1 MPQINRIR
9 VNNIKYNFGTQFYD
23 DFIMRFSGKNT
34 IYDLVNGG
42 GKSVLMLLLM
52 QNMIPNCTLDEKQ
65 PIEKLFRTEEGS
77 NTIHSLV
84 EWNLSDVHIKNNFKY
99 MLTGFCAR
107 KAKGEEKADGNSA
120 AIDYFNYVI
129 FYREYNDNDI
139 KNLPLSVPGT
149 KNPQVK
155 ERITYNGLKNYLRE
169 LEKKDFNLE
178 VKIFEKKREY
188 QRFIAGYGIY
198 ESEWEIIKGINK
210 TEGHVRTY
218 FESNYKT
225 TKKVVEDL
233 LIEEIIEK
241 SFKNYAVGSESVRK
255 HENKMVQTL
264 IEIKDKLLE
273 LSAKKEDIHNYDKQV
288 ELLKGFIEYI
298 SGIKKFYFGQESIER
313 ELVTGYYSLQ
323 RLVEASEKKKAAMA
337 QELEELEHRKL
348 LENRACEV
356 IKIQENEYQ
365 AEKLENSLKELAE
378 KREVLENETIQ
389 IKQALVLAESM
400 NDYLDYLYYKKQRD
414 AVRENIEKA
423 AMDKGELLKEL
434 ELLAEEK
441 KKRDELLLQQ
451 MDVRL
456 KEEKK
461 KSEKE
466 EKTEEKLREEQNAL
480 IKEIAVADYRM
491 AEYEKMTD
499 DYNEKIADLK
509 HSVNLLMVYDLEREQ
524 KLNHRK
530 ISETELLVEEN
541 DKKIMDSIKKQQE
554 TKTFANSLKE
564 SLSELAEKL
573 AESENAKESL
583 SQYKER
589 LEKLKMVYN
598 ERDTESLYRKLEE
611 KLENSIREKTAV
623 NIEKEE
629 REVYLKE
636 LRDGCPVGSTEEMQK
651 VLVYI
656 NRVHGKVAA
665 AGTDVLKEID
675 KEKRQELLER
685 VPVLPYAVVIRDKF
699 ELVAGD
705 AGLGNLKLGNYSVP
719 VINESALKS
728 GNYLLGHDMTLAMY
742 RKEMFFDEEAMG
754 REAAKA
760 ENEIKELESRVIRL
774 EDSIEVYKQDLFYVK
789 EYLTE
794 YQVQMEENKEEYQLL
809 KIEIY
814 QEELLLSQKSEELSN
829 EERAAESLHSEKE
842 RLEKELDTLYNK
854 KEIIEDIIRL
864 SKAAAEYEDIVR
876 EAYAA
881 KQKAQK
887 ELFNVT
893 GRLESWQAKLEADR
907 KSVAAL
913 KSKKEAVQINREKY
927 RKYCREEGREVP
939 KEYEAFSDDEL
950 ESKFMGAAK
959 AFESGNGEL
968 SDKQKLIDNYETAME
983 KSLQAIDYKG
993 IRVSEIIEKYK
1004 SGFYHETAKE
1014 ELFELKKKI
1023 ETADVKIKGFR
1034 ETEAK
1039 LQSEKDRLEGA
1050 IMNGREAVIQK
1061 YGVFEKIEVRHSSY
1075 DEFVQQKQQMIESV
1089 NIKTVEVKADIK
1101 NLEND
1106 RKQYEILLYD
1116 MSRVLTERMLNKYE
1130 AMYFHTDDNICE
1142 RAKKAIKRF
1151 DRFKNDIMDRKE
1163 DFEKEKSRLVNNLRV
1178 MKFSPLADE
1187 ISFHAIMPV
1196 NVKETDTLITG
1207 LKEIISCLNL
1217 EKDRISKGI
1226 QDMERIKQNFESQC
1240 IQSCINIKTE
1250 LEKLPKLSRIVMDGE
1265 SIPIIS
1271 LNIPYVREE
1280 EYQER
1285 MADYIDETVQQADAM
1300 KSETERIK
1308 FIKNQLSWKHLFAV
1322 IVSNMNAIKL
1332 NLYKRESIKGQSRYL
1347 KYEEAVGS
1355 TGQSQGIYIQF
1366 LIAVINY
1373 ISSINS
1379 RDADSTSLRKVI
1391 FLDNPFG
1398 AAKDIYIWEP
1408 IFKMLKTNN
1417 VQLIVPCRG
1426 ATPAITGRFDVNYVL
1441 GQKLTK
1447 GRQQTVVVD
1456 YYSNVDSDKLDYT
1469 TMTYEQGSLELYGN
1483 V

>member
-23 DFIMRFSGKNT
+23 DFMMRFSGKNT
-34 IYDLVNGG
+34 IYDLANGG

-107 KAKGEEKADGNSA
+107 KAKGEEKTDGNSA

-129 FYREYNDNDI
+129 FYRDYNDNDI
-139 KNLPLSVPGT
+139 KNLPLSVPRT

-241 SFKNYAVGSESVRK
+241 SFKNYVVGSESVRK

-273 LSAKKEDIHNYDKQV
+273 LSAKKEDINNYDKQV
-288 ELLKGFIEYI
+288 ELLKCFIEYI

-313 ELVTGYYSLQ
+313 ELVMGYYSLQ
-323 RLVEASEKKKAAMA
+323 RLLEDSEKKKAALM
-337 QELEELEHRKL
+337 QELDELEYRKL
-348 LENRACEV
+348 LEKRECEV
-356 IKIQENEYQ
+356 IKIQENQ
-365 AEKLENSLKELAE
+365 CQVKKLEDSLKELAE
-378 KREVLENETIQ
+378 KKEALENERAEIGQT
-389 IKQALVLAESM
+389 LVIAESM

-414 AVRENIEKA
+414 IVRENIEKA
-423 AMDKGELLKEL
+423 AMDKGELLREL

-441 KKRDELLLQQ
+441 QKRDGLLLKQ
-451 MDVRL
+451 MDIRL
-456 KEEKK
+456 KEE
-461 KSEKE
+461 E
-466 EKTEEKLREEQNAL
+466 EKAQREGEAEEKLKEEQNIL

-499 DYNEKIADLK
+499 DYNEKITDLK
-509 HSVNLLMVYDLEREQ
+509 HSVNLLMVYDLDREQ
-524 KLNHRK
+524 KLNNKK
-530 ISETELLVEEN
+530 ISETELLSEEN
-541 DKKIMDSIKKQQE
+541 NKKIMDNMKKWQE
-554 TKTFANSLKE
+554 TEKLVNSLKE
-564 SLSELAEKL
+564 NLSVLAEKIQ
-573 AESENAKESL
+573 ESESTKERL
-583 SQYKER
+583 NQYKER
-589 LEKLKMVYN
+589 LEKLKIVYK
-598 ERDTESLYRKLEE
+598 EKDTNNLYKRLEE
-611 KLENSIREKTAV
+611 KLEDSTQERTAV
-623 NIEKEE
+623 DMEKEKK
-629 REVYLKE
+629 VTYLKE
-636 LRDGCPVGSTEEMQK
+636 LKNGCPVGRTEETKK
-651 VLVYI
+651 VLEYI

-665 AGTDVLKEID
+665 AGADVLKGID
-675 KEKRQELLER
+675 KKKRQELLER
-685 VPVLPYAVVIRDKF
+685 VPLLPYAVVIRDKF
-699 ELVAGD
+699 ELVADD
-705 AGLGNLKLGNYSVP
+705 AGLENLNLGNYSVP
-719 VINESALKS
+719 IINESALKS
-728 GNYLLGHDMTLAMY
+728 KDYLLGHDMTLAMY
-742 RKEMFFDEEAMG
+742 KKEMFFDQETISWESV
-754 REAAKA
+754 KA
-760 ENEIKELESRVIRL
+760 ENELQELENCVIRL
-774 EDSIEVYKQDLFYVK
+774 EDNIEVFKKDLSYVNK
-789 EYLTE
+789 YLTE
-794 YQVQMEENKEEYQLL
+794 YQVQIEENEEEYRLL

-814 QEELLLSQKSEELSN
+814 QEELLLKQKSEELDN
-829 EERAAESLHSEKE
+829 EEKSAQRLESEKE
-842 RLEKELDTLYNK
+842 NLEKELGALYDK
-854 KEIIEDIIRL
+854 KQRIENIIRL

-881 KQKAQK
+881 KQKALK
-887 ELFNVT
+887 EFSNVT
-893 GRLESWQAKLEADR
+893 GRLEAWQAKQKADR
-907 KSVAAL
+907 KSAADL
-913 KSKKEAVQINREKY
+913 KSKREAVQANREKY
-927 RKYCREEGREVP
+927 RKYCKEGGREVP
-939 KEYEAFSDDEL
+939 AEYQVFSDDEL
-950 ESKFMGAAK
+950 EAKFMGAAE
-959 AFESGNGEL
+959 AFENENGEL
-968 SDKQKLIDNYETAME
+968 SDKQKLLDNYETAME

-993 IRVSEIIEKYK
+993 ICVSEIIEKYK
-1004 SGFYHETAKE
+1004 SGDYSETEKE
-1014 ELFELKKKI
+1014 ELLELKQKI
-1023 ETADVKIKGFR
+1023 EIADIKIKKFQ
-1034 ETEAK
+1034 ETVAG

-1050 IMNGREAVIQK
+1050 IMNGKEAVIQK
-1061 YGVFEKIEVRHSSY
+1061 YGAFEKIEVNYSSY
-1075 DEFVQQKQQMIESV
+1075 NEFIQQKQQTIESI
-1089 NIKTVEVKADIK
+1089 NMKTAEVRADIS

-1106 RKQYEILLYD
+1106 KKQYEILLYD
-1116 MSRVLTERMLNKYE
+1116 MNRVLTERILHKYE
-1130 AMYFHTDDNICE
+1130 AIYFNTGEDICE
-1142 RAKKAIKRF
+1142 RAKKAVKKF
-1151 DRFKNDIMDRKE
+1151 DRFKNDIIDRKD
-1163 DFEKEKSRLVNNLRV
+1163 DFEKEKGRLVNNLRI
-1178 MKFSPLADE
+1178 MKFIPLADE
-1187 ISFHAIMPV
+1187 ISFHAIMPA

-1308 FIKNQLSWKHLFAV
+1308 FIKSQLSWKRLFAV

-1347 KYEEAVGS
+1347 RYEEAVGS

-1366 LIAVINY
+1366 LIAIINY

-1379 RDADSTSLRKVI
+1379 RDADSTSLLKVI

-1441 GQKLTK
+1441 GQKLTQ
-1447 GRQQTVVVD
+1447 GQQQTVVVD